1 MNSAAAGTT
10 IDPRWARLLDA
21 LHPDEFPL
29 RERVKEQFDAAMIDH
44 ISRADYGHDAE
55 RHRRAVSDL
64 LAARTWPGE
73 LDWVPLE
80 VLQLTRWSR
89 PELPDGPLPPT
100 GRRGHLM
107 RLFACMALIRM
118 RTPNGLPVDTL
129 APFVASAVEL
139 GSPFLDDAV
148 PYLAWCR
155 RHEPG
160 DWRDDPAD
168 LPFLT
173 FALLLLATAT
183 RAEPDVLGGL
193 GACCCA
199 RWRPWPRSWARDGG
213 SRPSRRCSGR
223 AAGTAPPGLVRPGR
237 PFPGGRRGRHRPRR
251 AAGRTGPGRARG
263 VGCDHRRSA
272 GPVRGLG
279 SRGVTGQFRHS
290 HQ

>member
-1 MNSAAAGTT
+1 MWCHRRVNSAAAGTT

-107 RLFACMALIRM
+107 RLFACMALIRV

-148 PYLAWCR
+148 QYLAWCR

-193 GACCCA
+193 GGMLLREVAA
-199 RWRPWPRSWARDGG
+199 VAEELGEGWRIETEPPLLGPRPRAQRHRVWYGLAGRFLVDGADG
-213 SRPSRRCSGR
+213 TDLGGRLAELGR
-223 AAGTAPPGLVRPGR
+223 AVRGESGATTADLRDL
-237 PFPGGRRGRHRPRR
+237 FATWDR
-251 AAGRTGPGRARG
+251 AA
-263 VGCDHRRSA
+263 
-272 GPVRGLG
+272 
-279 SRGVTGQFRHS
+279 
-290 HQ
+290 